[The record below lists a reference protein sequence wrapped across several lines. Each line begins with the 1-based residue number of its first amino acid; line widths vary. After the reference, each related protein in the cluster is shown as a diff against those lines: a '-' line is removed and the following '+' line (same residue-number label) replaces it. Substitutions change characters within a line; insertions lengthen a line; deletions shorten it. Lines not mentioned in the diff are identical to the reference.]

1 MGEIALY
8 SVEVLSGAMRLN
20 NQTDRYF
27 GLIKIFKLLVE
38 TAFLN
43 DKMNQEAQE
52 SGK

>member
-1 MGEIALY
+1 MVDIALY

-27 GLIKIFKLLVE
+27 GLIKIFKILVE
-38 TAFLN
+38 TAFVN
-43 DKMNQEAQE
+43 DRINQEAQE